1 MPPFRQRN
9 EVEGGLLIMKNEVS
23 KKRLGSNLR
32 LLAVS
37 AFLAA
42 LSIICGKYLAL
53 SLGNVLRFS
62 FENLPILLAGMMFGP
77 ITGMVVGAVADV
89 VGCVMVA
96 YPINPLVTL
105 GAACIGLFGGL
116 LFRLTR
122 KLPLL
127 WQTFV
132 TVIATHL
139 VASVVVKTIGLAAY
153 YDMPLHILMLWRL
166 LNYVIVGGAE
176 WLLLYTILKN
186 QALRRRFE
194 GLRG

>member
-1 MPPFRQRN
+1 
-9 EVEGGLLIMKNEVS
+9 MKNEVS

-77 ITGMVVGAVADV
+77 ITGMVVGTVADV

-105 GAACIGLFGGL
+105 GAACVGLLGGL

-132 TVIATHL
+132 TVIATHF
-139 VASVVVKTIGLAAY
+139 VASVIVKTIGLAAY

-166 LNYVIVGGAE
+166 LNYVIVGVAE
-176 WLLLYTILKN
+176 WLLLYTVLKN

>member
-1 MPPFRQRN
+1 
-9 EVEGGLLIMKNEVS
+9 MKNEVS

-105 GAACIGLFGGL
+105 GAACVGLLGGL

>member
-1 MPPFRQRN
+1 
-9 EVEGGLLIMKNEVS
+9 MKKEAS
-23 KKRLGSNLR
+23 QKHLRSNLR

-77 ITGMVVGAVADV
+77 VAGALVGAVADV
-89 VGCVMVA
+89 IGCIMVA

-105 GAACIGLFGGL
+105 GAACIGLLGGL
-116 LFRLTR
+116 LFHVTK

-127 WQTFV
+127 WKTCI
-132 TVIATHL
+132 TVILTHL
-139 VASVVVKTIGLAAY
+139 VASVIIKTFGLAAY
-153 YDMPLHILMLWRL
+153 YDMPFHILMLWRL
-166 LNYVIVGGAE
+166 LNYVIVGVAE
-176 WLLLYTILKN
+176 WLLLYTVLKN
-186 QALRRRFE
+186 KALRRRFE
-194 GLRG
+194 ELRG

>member
-1 MPPFRQRN
+1 
-9 EVEGGLLIMKNEVS
+9 MKNKTS
-23 KKRLGSNLR
+23 KKRLSGNLQ

-77 ITGMVVGAVADV
+77 LVGMTVGVVADLI
-89 VGCVMVA
+89 GCLMVA
-96 YPINPLVTL
+96 YPINPIVTV
-105 GAACIGLFGGL
+105 GAACIGLIAGL
-116 LFRLTR
+116 VFRVTK

-127 WQTFV
+127 WQTCL
-132 TVIATHL
+132 TVILTHL
-139 VASVVVKTIGLAAY
+139 VASVLVKTFGLAKY
-153 YDMPLHILMLWRL
+153 YEMPFHILLLWRL
-166 LNYVIVGGAE
+166 LNYAVVGVAE
-176 WLLLYTILKN
+176 WLLLYTVLKN

-194 GLRG
+194 TLGG

>member
-1 MPPFRQRN
+1 
-9 EVEGGLLIMKNEVS
+9 MKNEVS

>member
-1 MPPFRQRN
+1 
-9 EVEGGLLIMKNEVS
+9 MKNEVS

-105 GAACIGLFGGL
+105 GAACVGLFGGL

-139 VASVVVKTIGLAAY
+139 VASVIVKTIGLAAY

-166 LNYVIVGGAE
+166 LNYVIVGVAE
-176 WLLLYTILKN
+176 WLLLYTVLKN

>member
-1 MPPFRQRN
+1 
-9 EVEGGLLIMKNEVS
+9 MKNEVS

-77 ITGMVVGAVADV
+77 ITGMVVGTVADV

-105 GAACIGLFGGL
+105 GAACVGLLSGL

-139 VASVVVKTIGLAAY
+139 VASVIVKTIGLAAY
-153 YDMPLHILMLWRL
+153 YDMPLHILTLWRL
-166 LNYVIVGGAE
+166 LNYVIVGVAE
-176 WLLLYTILKN
+176 WLLLYTVLKN

>member
-1 MPPFRQRN
+1 
-9 EVEGGLLIMKNEVS
+9 MKNEVS

-105 GAACIGLFGGL
+105 GAACVGLLGGL

-139 VASVVVKTIGLAAY
+139 VASVIVKTIGLATY

-166 LNYVIVGGAE
+166 LNYVIVGVAE
-176 WLLLYTILKN
+176 WLLLYTVLKN

>member
-1 MPPFRQRN
+1 
-9 EVEGGLLIMKNEVS
+9 
-23 KKRLGSNLR
+23 
-32 LLAVS
+32 
-37 AFLAA
+37 
-42 LSIICGKYLAL
+42 
-53 SLGNVLRFS
+53 
-62 FENLPILLAGMMFGP
+62 
-77 ITGMVVGAVADV
+77 
-89 VGCVMVA
+89 MVA